1 MSGLEIEKKFLVRN
15 SDYKRQKSGSS
26 HIQQGYIC
34 SDRGRTV
41 RVRIRDHSGY
51 LTIKGPSTDNGLSRY
66 EFEKE
71 ISFEEAQELM
81 KLCEKSEVTN
91 KPLIIDKTRYLV
103 EYGHHTF
110 EVDEFHGDNE
120 GLVIAEVELKLGED
134 PNEID
139 LPDFIGDDVTG
150 DRKYY
155 NSQLLNNPFTLWK
168 KGEESANQ

>member
-71 ISFEEAQELM
+71 ITLEEAQELM

-103 EYGHHTF
+103 EYGNHIF